1 MARKSPWQ
9 EFADNFN
16 SVYGTFQ
23 KIGRDIE
30 TSRLMDD
37 EKFTAEGGLGFG
49 LEGDELEKARYKALG
64 DVYTKYGQPDKGL
77 AVRQSLANLEA
88 KERENVLN
96 RAILDE
102 QIKQRGILATALAN
116 ANIGNVR
123 ANTANTQSITGERN
137 ALLPGKLKQQDATL
151 ESTIASTADTMSQ
164 TKRREELL
172 PGEKVS
178 QGLSNEA
185 QKIANR
191 GGELS
196 NIMDTQKI
204 EAAERLVGFEKIEDD
219 IITLVNSEKY
229 RKDNNINTVE
239 DAQAATIRL
248 YENANLPPE
257 RKAAVIK
264 TINEYGLDKLQKL
277 AAKTAAEANNA
288 LQKGGLPGLIKYYD
302 KVDDGAAT
310 SLELK
315 GNEESGFTL
324 VRKDGDSESVLFRGA
339 NQAEIEAQLSSQIQ
353 KPGTGLQVAADILA
367 NRQTKVGISAAEK
380 GIEKLDAQ
388 INSIEV
394 GIEAQE
400 LANDVAK
407 MNALSKQNQL
417 IASTELAQAQAKKI
431 LQQVEREKGLTW
443 NDMEANKAFNKFL
456 TSPDYKVIE
465 DDFGSDKAGL
475 QTYTNKVRFNLGLIK
490 QPPAGTNLED
500 WLSLND
506 VQREQIIAAGN

>member
-23 KIGRDIE
+23 KVGRDIE

-49 LEGDELEKARYKALG
+49 LEGDELEKSRYKALG

-102 QIKQRGILATALAN
+102 QIKQRGILTTALAN
-116 ANIGNVR
+116 ANIGNVL
-123 ANTANTQSITGERN
+123 ANTANTQSITGERD
-137 ALLPGKLKQQDATL
+137 ALLPGKLDQQSATL
-151 ESTIASTADTMSQ
+151 DSTIAGTADTRSQ
-164 TKRREELL
+164 TKRRDELL
-172 PGEKVS
+172 PGEKKS
-178 QGLSNEA
+178 QE
-185 QKIANR
+185 IANK
-191 GGELS
+191 GGELA

-204 EAAERLVGFEKIEDD
+204 EAANRLVGFQKIEDD

-277 AAKTAAEANNA
+277 AAKTAAEANIA
-288 LQKGGLPGLIKYYD
+288 LQKNGLSGLIKYYD

-339 NQAEIEAQLSSQIQ
+339 NEAEIEAQLSSQIQ

-367 NRQTKVGISAAEK
+367 NRQAKVGISAAEK

-443 NDMEANKAFNKFL
+443 NDMKAREAFNKFL
-456 TSPDYKVIE
+456 TSDDYKVIR
-465 DDFGSDKAGL
+465 DDFGEDTVGL
-475 QTYTNKVRFNLGLIK
+475 QTYTNTIRLNLGLIS
-490 QPPAGTNLED
+490 QPPAGTSLED
-500 WLSLND
+500 WLGLSD
-506 VQREQIIAAGN
+506 SQREQIIAAGN

>member
-23 KIGRDIE
+23 KVGRDIE

-116 ANIGNVR
+116 ANVGNVL
-123 ANTANTQSITGERN
+123 ANTANTQSITDRRNKLLSGE
-137 ALLPGKLKQQDATL
+137 LDQQAATL
-151 ESTIASTADTMSQ
+151 DSTKASTENIKSQ
-164 TKRREELL
+164 TEERKGLL
-172 PGEKVS
+172 SGKIK
-178 QGLSNEA
+178 A
-185 QKIANR
+185 QEIANE
-191 GGELS
+191 GGELG
-196 NIMDTQKI
+196 NILNEQQI
-204 EAAERLVGFEKIEDD
+204 AAANRLVEFQKIEDD
-219 IITLVNSEKY
+219 IIKLVNSDEY

-248 YENANLPPE
+248 YENANLPVE
-257 RKAAVIK
+257 RKTAVIK

-277 AAKTAAEANNA
+277 AAKTAAEANIE
-288 LQKGGLPGLIKYYD
+288 LQKGGLSGLIKYYD

-339 NQAEIEAQLSSQIQ
+339 NEAEIEAQLSSQIQ

-388 INSIEV
+388 IDSIEV
-394 GIEAQE
+394 SNEAQE

-443 NDMEANKAFNKFL
+443 NDMKAREAFNKFL
-456 TSPDYKVIE
+456 TSDDYKVIR
-465 DDFGSDKAGL
+465 DDFGEDTVGL
-475 QTYTNKVRFNLGLIK
+475 QTYTNTIRLNLGLIS
-490 QPPAGTNLED
+490 QPPAGTPLED
-500 WLSLND
+500 WLSFSD
-506 VQREQIIAAGN
+506 AQREQIIAAGN

>member
-23 KIGRDIE
+23 KVGRDIE

-102 QIKQRGILATALAN
+102 QIKQRGILTTALAN
-116 ANIGNVR
+116 ANIGNVL
-123 ANTANTQSITGERN
+123 ANTANTQSITGERD
-137 ALLPGKLKQQDATL
+137 ALLPGKLDQQSATL
-151 ESTIASTADTMSQ
+151 DSTIAGTADTRSQ
-164 TKRREELL
+164 TKRRDELL
-172 PGEKVS
+172 PGEKKS
-178 QGLSNEA
+178 QE
-185 QKIANR
+185 IANK
-191 GGELS
+191 GGELA

-204 EAAERLVGFEKIEDD
+204 EAANRLVGFQKIEDD

-277 AAKTAAEANNA
+277 AAKTAAEANIA
-288 LQKGGLPGLIKYYD
+288 LQKNGLSGLIKYYD

-339 NQAEIEAQLSSQIQ
+339 NEAEIEAQLSSQIQ

-380 GIEKLDAQ
+380 GIEKLEAQ
-388 INSIEV
+388 IDSIEV
-394 GIEAQE
+394 SIEAQE

-443 NDMEANKAFNKFL
+443 NDMKAREAFNKFL
-456 TSPDYKVIE
+456 TSDDYKVIR
-465 DDFGSDKAGL
+465 DDFGEDTVGL
-475 QTYTNKVRFNLGLIK
+475 QTYTNTIRLNLGLIS
-490 QPPAGTNLED
+490 QPPAGTSLED
-500 WLSLND
+500 WLGLSD
-506 VQREQIIAAGN
+506 SQREQIIAAGN

>member
-23 KIGRDIE
+23 KVGRDIE

-102 QIKQRGILATALAN
+102 QIKQRGILTTALAN
-116 ANIGNVR
+116 ANIGNVL
-123 ANTANTQSITGERN
+123 ANTANTQSITGERD
-137 ALLPGKLKQQDATL
+137 ALLPGKLDQQSATL
-151 ESTIASTADTMSQ
+151 DSTIAGTADTRSQ
-164 TKRREELL
+164 TKRRDELL
-172 PGEKVS
+172 PGEKKS
-178 QGLSNEA
+178 QE
-185 QKIANR
+185 IANK
-191 GGELS
+191 GGELA

-204 EAAERLVGFEKIEDD
+204 EAANRLVGFQKIEDD

-288 LQKGGLPGLIKYYD
+288 LQKGGLSGLIKYYD

-339 NQAEIEAQLSSQIQ
+339 NEAEIEAQLSSQIQ

-380 GIEKLDAQ
+380 GIEKLEAQ
-388 INSIEV
+388 IDSIEV
-394 GIEAQE
+394 SIEAQE

-443 NDMEANKAFNKFL
+443 NDMKAREAFNKFL
-456 TSPDYKVIE
+456 TSDDYKVIR
-465 DDFGSDKAGL
+465 DDFGEDTVGL
-475 QTYTNKVRFNLGLIK
+475 QTYTNTIRLNLGLIS
-490 QPPAGTNLED
+490 QPPAGTSLED
-500 WLSLND
+500 WLGLSD
-506 VQREQIIAAGN
+506 SQREQIIAAGN

>member
-23 KIGRDIE
+23 KVGRDIE

-37 EKFTAEGGLGFG
+37 EKFTAQGGLGFG

-102 QIKQRGILATALAN
+102 QIKQRGILTTALAN
-116 ANIGNVR
+116 ANIGNVL
-123 ANTANTQSITGERN
+123 ANTANTQSITGERD
-137 ALLPGKLKQQDATL
+137 ALLPGKLDQQSATL
-151 ESTIASTADTMSQ
+151 DSTIAGTADTRSQ
-164 TKRREELL
+164 TKRRDELL
-172 PGEKVS
+172 PGEKKS
-178 QGLSNEA
+178 QE
-185 QKIANR
+185 IANK
-191 GGELS
+191 GGELA

-204 EAAERLVGFEKIEDD
+204 EAANRLVGFQKIEDD

-277 AAKTAAEANNA
+277 AAKTAAEANIA
-288 LQKGGLPGLIKYYD
+288 LQKNGLSGLIKYYD

-339 NQAEIEAQLSSQIQ
+339 NEAEIEAQLSSQIQ

-367 NRQTKVGISAAEK
+367 NRQAKVGISAAEK

-443 NDMEANKAFNKFL
+443 NDMKAREAFNKFL
-456 TSPDYKVIE
+456 TSDDYKVIR
-465 DDFGSDKAGL
+465 DDFGEDTVGL
-475 QTYTNKVRFNLGLIK
+475 QTYTNTIRLNLGLIS
-490 QPPAGTNLED
+490 QPPAGTPLED

-506 VQREQIIAAGN
+506 SQREQIIAAGN

>member
-23 KIGRDIE
+23 KVGRDIE

-102 QIKQRGILATALAN
+102 QIKQRGILTTALAN
-116 ANIGNVR
+116 ANIGNVL
-123 ANTANTQSITGERN
+123 ANTANTQSITGERD
-137 ALLPGKLKQQDATL
+137 ALLPGKLDQQSATL
-151 ESTIASTADTMSQ
+151 DSTIAGTADTRSQ
-164 TKRREELL
+164 TKRRDELL
-172 PGEKVS
+172 PGEKKS
-178 QGLSNEA
+178 QE
-185 QKIANR
+185 IANK
-191 GGELS
+191 GGELA

-204 EAAERLVGFEKIEDD
+204 EAANRLVGFQKIEDD

-277 AAKTAAEANNA
+277 AAKTAAEANIA
-288 LQKGGLPGLIKYYD
+288 LQKNGLSGLIKYYD

-339 NQAEIEAQLSSQIQ
+339 NEAEIEAQLSSQIQ

-367 NRQTKVGISAAEK
+367 NRQAKVGISAAEK

-443 NDMEANKAFNKFL
+443 NDMKAREAFNKFL
-456 TSPDYKVIE
+456 TSDDYKVIR
-465 DDFGSDKAGL
+465 DDFGEDTVGL
-475 QTYTNKVRFNLGLIK
+475 QTYTNTIRLNLGLIS
-490 QPPAGTNLED
+490 QPPAGTSLED
-500 WLSLND
+500 WLGLSD
-506 VQREQIIAAGN
+506 SQREQIIAAGN

>member
-23 KIGRDIE
+23 KVGRDIE

-77 AVRQSLANLEA
+77 AFRTQLANLEE
-88 KERENVLN
+88 KQRSNELN
-96 RAILDE
+96 RRILE
-102 QIKQRGILATALAN
+102 NQVNIQGILAERLAK
-116 ANIGNVR
+116 ANVGNVL
-123 ANTANTQSITGERN
+123 ANTANTQSITDRRNKLLSGE
-137 ALLPGKLKQQDATL
+137 LDQQAATL
-151 ESTIASTADTMSQ
+151 DSTKASTENIKSQ
-164 TKRREELL
+164 TEERKGLL
-172 PGEKVS
+172 SGKIK
-178 QGLSNEA
+178 A
-185 QKIANR
+185 QEIANE
-191 GGELS
+191 GGELG
-196 NIMDTQKI
+196 NILNEQQI
-204 EAAERLVGFEKIEDD
+204 AAANRLVEFQKIEDD
-219 IITLVNSEKY
+219 IIKLVNSDEY

-248 YENANLPPE
+248 YENANLPVE
-257 RKAAVIK
+257 RKTAVIK

-277 AAKTAAEANNA
+277 AAKTAAEANIE
-288 LQKGGLPGLIKYYD
+288 LQKGGLSGLIKYYD

-339 NQAEIEAQLSSQIQ
+339 NEAEIEAQLSSQIQ

-388 INSIEV
+388 IDSIEV
-394 GIEAQE
+394 SNEAQE

-443 NDMEANKAFNKFL
+443 NDMKAREAFNKFL
-456 TSPDYKVIE
+456 TSDDYKVIR
-465 DDFGSDKAGL
+465 DDFGEDTVGL
-475 QTYTNKVRFNLGLIK
+475 QTYTNTIRLNLGLIS
-490 QPPAGTNLED
+490 QPPAGTPLED
-500 WLSLND
+500 WLSFSD
-506 VQREQIIAAGN
+506 AQREQIIAAGN

>member
-23 KIGRDIE
+23 KVGRDIE

-102 QIKQRGILATALAN
+102 QIKQRGILTTALAN
-116 ANIGNVR
+116 ANIGNVL
-123 ANTANTQSITGERN
+123 ANTANTQSITGERD
-137 ALLPGKLKQQDATL
+137 ALLPGKLDQQSATL
-151 ESTIASTADTMSQ
+151 DSTIAGTADTRSQ
-164 TKRREELL
+164 TKRRDELL
-172 PGEKVS
+172 PGEKKS
-178 QGLSNEA
+178 QE
-185 QKIANR
+185 IANK
-191 GGELS
+191 GGELA

-204 EAAERLVGFEKIEDD
+204 EAANRLVGFQKIEDD

-277 AAKTAAEANNA
+277 AAKTAAEANIA
-288 LQKGGLPGLIKYYD
+288 LQKNGLSGLIKYYD

-339 NQAEIEAQLSSQIQ
+339 NEAEIEAQLSSQIQ

-367 NRQTKVGISAAEK
+367 NRQAKVGISAAEK

-443 NDMEANKAFNKFL
+443 NDMKAREAFNKFL
-456 TSPDYKVIE
+456 TSDDYKVIR
-465 DDFGSDKAGL
+465 DDFGEDTVGL
-475 QTYTNKVRFNLGLIK
+475 QTYTNTIRLNLGLIS
-490 QPPAGTNLED
+490 QPPAGTPLED
-500 WLSLND
+500 WLSLSD
-506 VQREQIIAAGN
+506 SQREQIIAAGN

>member
-1 MARKSPWQ
+1 M
-9 EFADNFN
+9 
-16 SVYGTFQ
+16 
-23 KIGRDIE
+23 
-30 TSRLMDD
+30 
-37 EKFTAEGGLGFG
+37 
-49 LEGDELEKARYKALG
+49 
-64 DVYTKYGQPDKGL
+64 
-77 AVRQSLANLEA
+77 
-88 KERENVLN
+88 
-96 RAILDE
+96 
-102 QIKQRGILATALAN
+102 
-116 ANIGNVR
+116 
-123 ANTANTQSITGERN
+123 
-137 ALLPGKLKQQDATL
+137 
-151 ESTIASTADTMSQ
+151 
-164 TKRREELL
+164 
-172 PGEKVS
+172 
-178 QGLSNEA
+178 
-185 QKIANR
+185 
-191 GGELS
+191 
-196 NIMDTQKI
+196 
-204 EAAERLVGFEKIEDD
+204 
-219 IITLVNSEKY
+219 
-229 RKDNNINTVE
+229 
-239 DAQAATIRL
+239 
-248 YENANLPPE
+248 
-257 RKAAVIK
+257 
-264 TINEYGLDKLQKL
+264 
-277 AAKTAAEANNA
+277 
-288 LQKGGLPGLIKYYD
+288 PGLIKYYD

-339 NQAEIEAQLSSQIQ
+339 NEAEIEAQLSSQIQ

-394 GIEAQE
+394 SIEAQE

-431 LQQVEREKGLTW
+431 LQQIEREKGLTW

>member
-23 KIGRDIE
+23 KIGTGIE
-30 TSRLMDD
+30 ASRVMDD
-37 EKFTAEGGLGFG
+37 EKFTAEGGLGAG
-49 LEGDELEKARYKALG
+49 LEGTDLEKARYKALG
-64 DVYTKYGQPDKGL
+64 DIYTKYGQPDKGL
-77 AVRQSLANLEA
+77 AFRTQLANLES
-88 KERENVLN
+88 KERENELN
-96 RAILDE
+96 AAILDS
-102 QIKQRGILATALAN
+102 QIKQKGILAEILAK
-116 ANIGNVR
+116 ANIGNVQ

-151 ESTIASTADTMSQ
+151 EGTKADTANTQSI
-164 TKRREELL
+164 TGERNALL
-172 PGEKVS
+172 PGK
-178 QGLSNEA
+178 LDA
-185 QKIANR
+185 QKIVNE

-204 EAAERLVGFEKIEDD
+204 EAAERLVGLQKIEDD

-339 NQAEIEAQLSSQIQ
+339 NEAEIEAQLSSQIQ

-394 GIEAQE
+394 SIEAQE

-431 LQQVEREKGLTW
+431 LQQIEREKGLTW

>member
-23 KIGRDIE
+23 KVGRDIE

-37 EKFTAEGGLGFG
+37 EKFTAQGGLGFG

-102 QIKQRGILATALAN
+102 QIKQRGILTTALAN
-116 ANIGNVR
+116 ANIGNVL
-123 ANTANTQSITGERN
+123 ANTANTQSITGERD
-137 ALLPGKLKQQDATL
+137 ALLPGKLDQQSATL
-151 ESTIASTADTMSQ
+151 DSTIAGTADTRSQ
-164 TKRREELL
+164 TKRRDELL
-172 PGEKVS
+172 PGEKKS
-178 QGLSNEA
+178 QE
-185 QKIANR
+185 IANK
-191 GGELS
+191 GGELA

-204 EAAERLVGFEKIEDD
+204 EAANRLVGFQKIEDD

-277 AAKTAAEANNA
+277 AAKTAAEANIA
-288 LQKGGLPGLIKYYD
+288 LQKNGLSGLIKYYD

-339 NQAEIEAQLSSQIQ
+339 NEAEIEAQLSSQIQ

-367 NRQTKVGISAAEK
+367 NRQAKVGISAAEK

-443 NDMEANKAFNKFL
+443 NDMKAREAFNKFL
-456 TSPDYKVIE
+456 TSDDYKVIR
-465 DDFGSDKAGL
+465 DDFGEDTVGL
-475 QTYTNKVRFNLGLIK
+475 QTYTNTIRLNLGLIS
-490 QPPAGTNLED
+490 QPPAGTSLED
-500 WLSLND
+500 WLGLSD
-506 VQREQIIAAGN
+506 SQREQIIAAGN

>member
-23 KIGRDIE
+23 KVGRDIE

-37 EKFTAEGGLGFG
+37 EKFTAQGGLGFG

-88 KERENVLN
+88 KERENELN

-102 QIKQRGILATALAN
+102 QIKQRGVLASALAN
-116 ANIGNVR
+116 AQIGNVR
-123 ANTANTQSITGERN
+123 ANTANTQSITSERD
-137 ALLPGKLKQQDATL
+137 ALLPGKLDQQSATL
-151 ESTIASTADTMSQ
+151 DSTRAGTENVRSQIKEREGLLSGKIKAQEISNESGELGNTQ
-164 TKRREELL
+164 TKMEIE
-172 PGEKVS
+172 
-178 QGLSNEA
+178 Q
-185 QKIANR
+185 AN
-191 GGELS
+191 
-196 NIMDTQKI
+196 
-204 EAAERLVGFEKIEDD
+204 RLVGFQKIEDD

-277 AAKTAAEANNA
+277 AAKTAAEANNE

-339 NQAEIEAQLSSQIQ
+339 NKAEIEAQLSSQIQ

-388 INSIEV
+388 INSIQV
-394 GIEAQE
+394 STEAQE

-443 NDMEANKAFNKFL
+443 NDMKAREAFNKFL
-456 TSPDYKVIE
+456 TSDDYKVIR
-465 DDFGSDKAGL
+465 DDFGEDTVGL
-475 QTYTNKVRFNLGLIK
+475 QTYTNTIRLNLGLIS
-490 QPPAGTNLED
+490 QPPAGTPLED
-500 WLSLND
+500 WLSLSD
-506 VQREQIIAAGN
+506 SQREQIIAAGN